1 MEKKS
6 IEFDW
11 ENKMIIGEVS
21 KKSGVSAK
29 LIRHYESIGLIPKAS
44 RSFSGYRTY
53 SENDVHVLKFIKRS
67 RNLGFSMDEIK
78 KLVSLW
84 KNKKRQS
91 QEVKKLAERHINT
104 LELKIAELN
113 SIVTTLKHLS
123 HCCKGNDRPDCPILE
138 DLERV

>member
-1 MEKKS
+1 M
-6 IEFDW
+6 
-11 ENKMIIGEVS
+11 NIGEVS